1 MSLDRQALPEML
13 TRLHLTA
20 IRDQLDSLLDEA
32 AKREFS
38 LREAVAFLCERE
50 VGRRGFGQVEF
61 HVKHSNCRF
70 NSHRLRLRYV
80 PMSSHSFARTLKD
93 ETGYGAGG
101 RWRGRLPLGVLSP
114 RMFSFRRGE
123 RSGRQ
128 ASVNPCDGPTDRSL
142 PCGTGVH

>member
-70 NSHRLRLRYV
+70 NSHRLRLRHV

-101 RWRGRLPLGVLSP
+101 RWRGRLPLGVLTDLLH
-114 RMFSFRRGE
+114 FRPDAHRK
-123 RSGRQ
+123 
-128 ASVNPCDGPTDRSL
+128 SL
-142 PCGTGVH
+142 ILLSRAVDSAEM

>member
-20 IRDQLDSLLDEA
+20 IRDQIDCLLDEA
-32 AKREFS
+32 AMREFS

-70 NSHRLRLRYV
+70 NSHRLRLRHV
-80 PMSSHSFARTLKD
+80 PMSSHSFARACQRTIKM
-93 ETGYGAGG
+93 
-101 RWRGRLPLGVLSP
+101 SP
-114 RMFSFRRGE
+114 VS
-123 RSGRQ
+123 
-128 ASVNPCDGPTDRSL
+128 AT
-142 PCGTGVH
+142 